1 MNMRMH
7 QVGNWEMGNAENGKA
22 GLCGMCEK
30 SIEPD
35 PGVAVHVLQ
44 IQIRVRKAARGKGG
58 VQIRCRKC
66 DPAPKAEPEL
76 CHLTVSELRSSY
88 IYIFFFFE

>member
-1 MNMRMH
+1 
-7 QVGNWEMGNAENGKA
+7 MGNAENGKA
-22 GLCGMCEK
+22 GLRGMCEK
-30 SIEPD
+30 SIEPY
-35 PGVAVHVLQ
+35 PGVGVHVLQ
-44 IQIRVRKAARGKGG
+44 IQIRVRKAARGNGSGGG

-88 IYIFFFFE
+88 IYF